1 MTLGLY
7 RNCSARARLWVRE
20 LLNQRVTGAAG
31 AVSIEP

>member
-20 LLNQRVTGAAG
+20 LLNQRVADAA
-31 AVSIEP
+31 EQFR